1 MLYCSITTA
10 MLNGRAEG
18 PPPEIARFI
27 SSYRATGLSRDAAA
41 VVGQAVGQANPS
53 SKARAKA
60 LLWAASKLAVY
71 ATSVGLEPSVQVWF
85 HPSVIERFTLVGTSE
100 VSAPTRR
107 TLRTN
112 LRHVGVRVLPQA
124 HPPAVALS
132 RERSK
137 QPYSRAEISAYLALA
152 DAQPTEKRRMRAGG
166 LICLGAASGLV
177 GRELASVR
185 GSDVICRSGGLVV
198 EVAGE
203 RRRVV
208 PVLSEFHERLLA
220 SALFAAEAYVIGG
233 VNPNRRNVANT
244 LTARLAG
251 GADLPRL
258 EVARL
263 RATWL
268 ATVAE
273 ALGLP
278 TFMAAAGVRC
288 SQRIGDVVAN
298 LQVAGEAEAVALL
311 GATR

>member
-1 MLYCSITTA
+1 
-10 MLNGRAEG
+10 MLNGEAEG
-18 PPPEIARFI
+18 LDPEIARFI
-27 SSYRATGLSRDAAA
+27 SCYRAARLSEQAAE
-41 VVGQAVGQANPS
+41 VLRQAVAQASPAT
-53 SKARAKA
+53 KGRAKA
-60 LLWAASKLAVY
+60 LLWAGAKLAVF
-71 ATSVGLEPSVQVWF
+71 ACAVGLEPGVQVWF
-85 HPSVIERFTLVGTSE
+85 HPSMIERFILAGTSE
-100 VSAPTRR
+100 MSAPTRR

-112 LRHVGVRVLPQA
+112 LRHVAVRVLPQA
-124 HPPAVALS
+124 YPPAVALP
-132 RERSK
+132 REHSK

-152 DAQPTEKRRMRAGG
+152 DAQATAKRRMRASG
-166 LICLGAASGLV
+166 LICLGAATGLV

-185 GSDVICRSGGLVV
+185 GCDVMCRSGGVV
-198 EVAGE
+198 VQVAGA
-203 RRRVV
+203 RHRVV
-208 PVLSEFHERLLA
+208 PALSWFHERLLA
-220 SALFAAEAYVIGG
+220 SANFAADGYVIGG

-251 GADLPRL
+251 GVDLPRL

-273 ALGLP
+273 ALGLA

-298 LQVAGEAEAVALL
+298 LQVAGESEAVALL